1 MRSLTHAYPT
11 VDLTQKC
18 VGSHSCF
25 LVCIPL
31 PRTLPLLLCQLSHF
45 MAHYMLKP
53 DTLFH
58 ITLTDAWQNLFCLLF
73 GTIARFILQ
82 SSERDPQTSGQL
94 LLRLR
99 TRYASPSPPTPLLKN
114 NITYTIIILH
124 RDWHFVLPSSLH
136 RAKRSFNHSL
146 DSDDLRRF
154 ATGKKEQRWWWNR
167 PQEHYNVMFHH
178 LQFARLSEQIDIKR
192 SQPQNWTKMI
202 TKDFWAIC
210 VPSY

>member
-31 PRTLPLLLCQLSHF
+31 PKTLPLLLCQLSHF

-58 ITLTDAWQNLFCLLF
+58 KTLPDAWQNVFACYSWYNS
-73 GTIARFILQ
+73 Q
-82 SSERDPQTSGQL
+82 SAIFRKRSSDVSSSLGSRSSL
-94 LLRLR
+94 SAN
-99 TRYASPSPPTPLLKN
+99 ASPSPPTPLLKN

-124 RDWHFVLPSSLH
+124 RDWHFVSPSSLH
-136 RAKRSFNHSL
+136 RAKRSFSHSL

-167 PQEHYNVMFHH
+167 PQEH
-178 LQFARLSEQIDIKR
+178 
-192 SQPQNWTKMI
+192 
-202 TKDFWAIC
+202 
-210 VPSY
+210 